1 MVNTITKVYKSW
13 IATMSND
20 ELDTEFKVLQERAEK
35 IKREVYDIG
44 QEYLKLI
51 NEFEENHND
60 GNGIIRDACRELRN
74 KLEHHNHLC
83 IDDYS
88 KEDDLEDFYFIDSS
102 IEQFRLKGK

>member
-20 ELDTEFKVLQERAEK
+20 ELDNKFKVLQERAEK

-51 NEFEENHND
+51 DEFELA
-60 GNGIIRDACRELRN
+60 NGVFDWGLLRPFTWNIKVEYDNIINIME
-74 KLEHHNHLC
+74 EE
-83 IDDYS
+83 S
-88 KEDDLEDFYFIDSS
+88 
-102 IEQFRLKGK
+102 